1 MRDGQQ
7 TTTSEDSATQLLICE
22 ALSLAILTYN
32 HKRKPREERDERED
46 EEEVI
51 PKMSLKE
58 S

>member
-1 MRDGQQ
+1 MN
-7 TTTSEDSATQLLICE
+7 
-22 ALSLAILTYN
+22 AIFTYN
-32 HKRKPREERDERED
+32 HKRKPREERDESDERED